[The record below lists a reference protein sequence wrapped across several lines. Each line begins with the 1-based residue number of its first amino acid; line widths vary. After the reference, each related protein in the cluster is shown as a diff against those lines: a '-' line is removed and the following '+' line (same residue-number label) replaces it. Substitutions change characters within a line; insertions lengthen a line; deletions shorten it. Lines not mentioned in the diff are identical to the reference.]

1 MKKNLITV
9 IILALVLANLI
20 LTAILTFTLLPQAK
34 KSNELIDRI
43 CSAIDLE
50 LEAGEEEAAP
60 QVSIENLEMFD
71 LTDSFTVTLKSGQ
84 TESSESSENNGKDK
98 KHYAIFSVGISL
110 DKKSKG
116 YKTYGGIEGLR
127 EKETMICDEI
137 ISVVGG
143 YTLEEFNADSQAAV
157 KKDILKR
164 LQELFGSD
172 LIIEVRFKSVVT
184 E

>member
-1 MKKNLITV
+1 MKKNLITI

-43 CSAIDLE
+43 CAAIDLE

-60 QVSIENLEMFD
+60 QVSIENLDMYD
-71 LTDSFTVTLKSGQ
+71 LTDSFTVTLKSSQ
-84 TESSESSENNGKDK
+84 AESGETNDNKEK

-110 DKKSKG
+110 DMKSKG
-116 YKTYGGIEGLR
+116 YKTYGGKEGLR

-143 YTLEEFNADSQAAV
+143 YTLEEFNADSQEAV

-172 LIIEVRFKSVVT
+172 LIVEVRFKSVVT